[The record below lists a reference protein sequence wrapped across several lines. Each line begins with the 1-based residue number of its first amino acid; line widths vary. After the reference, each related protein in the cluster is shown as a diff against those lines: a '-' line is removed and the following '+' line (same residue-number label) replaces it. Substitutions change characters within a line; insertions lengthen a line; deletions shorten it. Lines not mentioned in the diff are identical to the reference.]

1 MKTQLVRIADVV
13 FFGPFMLYA
22 ASKPKINKTQ
32 KLILATIGVGTIVY
46 NAINYLK
53 YENQKTA

>member
-1 MKTQLVRIADVV
+1 MKTQLVRIADVI

-22 ASKPKINKTQ
+22 ASRPKLNKSQ
-32 KLILATIGVGTIVY
+32 KLILTTIGVGTIVY

-53 YENQKTA
+53 YETKKTA

>member
-1 MKTQLVRIADVV
+1 MKTQLVRIADVI

-22 ASKPKINKTQ
+22 ASRPKLNKSQ
-32 KLILATIGVGTIVY
+32 KLILATIGVGTIIY

>member
-1 MKTQLVRIADVV
+1 MKTQLVRIADVI

-22 ASKPKINKTQ
+22 ASRPKLNKSQ
-32 KLILATIGVGTIVY
+32 KLILTTIGVGTIVY

>member
-22 ASKPKINKTQ
+22 ASRPKLNETQ
-32 KLILATIGVGTIVY
+32 KVILATIGIGTIIY

-53 YENQKTA
+53 YENQKAA

>member
-22 ASKPKINKTQ
+22 ACRRKINKTQ
-32 KLILATIGVGTIVY
+32 KVILATIGVGTIIY
-46 NAINYLK
+46 NAINYKK
-53 YENQKTA
+53 YETKKTA

>member
-22 ASKPKINKTQ
+22 ASRPKLNKTQ
-32 KLILATIGVGTIVY
+32 KVILATIGVGTIVY

-53 YENQKTA
+53 YENKKTA

>member
-22 ASKPKINKTQ
+22 ASRTKINKTQ
-32 KLILATIGVGTIVY
+32 KVILSTIGIGTIIY

>member
-22 ASKPKINKTQ
+22 ASRPKLNKTQ
-32 KLILATIGVGTIVY
+32 KVILATIGIGTIIY
-46 NAINYLK
+46 NATNYLK
-53 YENQKTA
+53 YEN

>member
-1 MKTQLVRIADVV
+1 MKTQFVRVADVV
-13 FFGPFMLYA
+13 FFGPFMLYV
-22 ASKPKINKTQ
+22 ASRPKINKRQ
-32 KLILATIGVGTIVY
+32 KVILATIGIGTIIY

>member
-22 ASKPKINKTQ
+22 ASRPKINKTQ
-32 KLILATIGVGTIVY
+32 KVILSTIGIGTIIY

>member
-1 MKTQLVRIADVV
+1 MKTQLVRIADVI

-22 ASKPKINKTQ
+22 ASRPKLNKSQ
-32 KLILATIGVGTIVY
+32 KLILTTIGVGTIVY

-53 YENQKTA
+53 YETKKTT

>member
-1 MKTQLVRIADVV
+1 MKTQLVRIADVI

-22 ASKPKINKTQ
+22 ASRPKLNKSQ
-32 KLILATIGVGTIVY
+32 KLILATIRVGTIVY

>member
-22 ASKPKINKTQ
+22 ASRPKINKTQ
-32 KLILATIGVGTIVY
+32 KTILATIGIGTIIY

>member
-22 ASKPKINKTQ
+22 ASRPKLNKTQ
-32 KLILATIGVGTIVY
+32 KVILATIGIGTIIY

>member
-22 ASKPKINKTQ
+22 ASRPKLNKSQ
-32 KLILATIGVGTIVY
+32 KLILTTIGIGTIMY

-53 YENQKTA
+53 YESKKTA

>member
-1 MKTQLVRIADVV
+1 
-13 FFGPFMLYA
+13 MLYA
-22 ASKPKINKTQ
+22 ASRPKINKTQ
-32 KLILATIGVGTIVY
+32 KVILATIGIGTIIY